1 MSTAVGTV
9 GTAGTSAPSA
19 VTISTGLVRVTIVA
33 PDCRV
38 DVALPEDVPL
48 ADLYPEIL
56 RLSGQ
61 SQAAGAPTGF
71 HLMRVD
77 GGVLDNARGL
87 GAQSVHDGALLR
99 FTPLA
104 DALPPPVYD
113 DVVDSVASSV
123 SADHRLWSPELLRI
137 AALSGAAAFLCLA
150 PVALWRTAAP
160 HSAAAIVAGVLAV
173 LLAVIAG
180 VRARVYDDSGA
191 AAALGLG
198 ALPNAFYAGLG
209 VIEPHAREGL
219 GRVQFL
225 AACAA
230 VMVVSTLIA
239 VLVPQRNATY
249 VAGAGGG
256 TAGMLTAFGLIAAD
270 ASPGDAAA
278 VSGVVGLAALAFL
291 PSWSLRLA
299 RLPIG
304 FLPPDAPAAAR
315 AAADDPVDHAALA
328 ARARAGHQ
336 MLTGLVGACAVV
348 VAASTIV
355 LGYSSDLWAQ
365 VLTAALGIALLTRAR
380 LFSHTAQVSLLLVA
394 GALALAFLMTGLTL
408 HTDFTD
414 TERQYWIYGMLAAF
428 GALLG
433 LISVTVPARGLSPF
447 WGRAMDILEGM
458 LLTAVVPICL
468 AVLGVYSTL
477 RNITG

>member
-9 GTAGTSAPSA
+9 GTAGTTAASA
-19 VTISTGLVRVTIVA
+19 VTIATGLVRVTLVA

-38 DVALPEDVPL
+38 DVALPEEVPL

-61 SQAAGAPTGF
+61 TQADGAPTGF

-77 GGVLDNARGL
+77 GSVLDSSRPL
-87 GAQSVHDGALLR
+87 GQQAVHDGALLR

-104 DALPPPVYD
+104 DALPDPVYD

-123 SADHRLWSPELLRI
+123 TADHRLWSPELLRT
-137 AALSGAAAFLCLA
+137 ASLSGAAIFLILA
-150 PVALWRTAAP
+150 PFALWWTALP
-160 HSAAAIVAGVLAV
+160 HSATGVVAGAVAVVLA
-173 LLAVIAG
+173 AVAG
-180 VRARVYDDSGA
+180 VRARVYDDAGA

-209 VIEPHAREGL
+209 IIEPETGEGL

-225 AACAA
+225 SACAA
-230 VMVVSTLIA
+230 AMVVATLIA
-239 VLVPQRNATY
+239 VLVPARNAAY
-249 VAGAGGG
+249 VAGAGAGA
-256 TAGMLTAFGLIAAD
+256 AGMLTALGLIAAD
-270 ASPGDAAA
+270 ADPVDAAA
-278 VSGVVGLAALAFL
+278 VSGVVGLALLAFL
-291 PSWSLRLA
+291 PSWSVRLA

-315 AAADDPVDHAALA
+315 ATADDPVDHAALA

-336 MLTGLVGACAVV
+336 MLTGLVAACALV
-348 VAASTIV
+348 VAASCIV
-355 LGYSSDLWAQ
+355 LGYNTSMWARI
-365 VLTAALGIALLTRAR
+365 LTAALGIALLTRAR
-380 LFSHTAQVSLLLVA
+380 LFRHTAQVTVLLAA
-394 GALALAFLMTGLTL
+394 GALALVFLGAGATL
-408 HTDFTD
+408 HTGFGD
-414 TERQYWIYGMLAAF
+414 TERQTWIFGLLAFF
-428 GALLG
+428 GAVLG
-433 LISVTVPARGLSPF
+433 LIAVTVPARGLSPF
-447 WGRAMDILEGM
+447 WGRCMDILEGM
-458 LLTAVVPICL
+458 LMTAVIPICL

>member
-9 GTAGTSAPSA
+9 GTAGAAAPSA

-38 DVALPEDVPL
+38 DVALPEEVPL

-61 SQAAGAPTGF
+61 TQAAGAPTGF

-77 GGVLDNARGL
+77 GGVLDSTRGL
-87 GAQSVHDGALLR
+87 GAQAVHDGALLR

-104 DALPPPVYD
+104 DALPEPVYD
-113 DVVDSVASSV
+113 DVVDAVASSV
-123 SADHRLWSPELLRI
+123 TADQRLWSPELLRT

-150 PVALWRTAAP
+150 PVALWRTADP
-160 HSAAAIVAGVLAV
+160 HSAAGIVAGTLAL
-173 LLAVIAG
+173 LLAVVAG
-180 VRARVYDDSGA
+180 VRARVYDDSA
-191 AAALGLG
+191 AAAVLGLG

-209 VIEPHAREGL
+209 VVDPPTGEGP

-225 AACAA
+225 AACAS

-239 VLVPQRNATY
+239 VLVPQRNAAY
-249 VAGAGGG
+249 VAGAGGAA
-256 TAGMLTAFGLIAAD
+256 AGMITAFGLITAD

-278 VSGVVGLAALAFL
+278 VAAVTGLAAVAFL

-304 FLPPDAPAAAR
+304 FLPPDAPPAAR
-315 AAADDPVDHAALA
+315 ASADDPVDHGALA

-336 MLTGLVGACAVV
+336 ILTGLVGACATV
-348 VAASTIV
+348 VAGSAVV
-355 LGYSSDLWAQ
+355 LGYSSSLWAQ
-365 VLTAALGIALLTRAR
+365 VLTGAVGIALLTRAR
-380 LFSHTAQVSLLLVA
+380 LFSHTAQVTLLLVA
-394 GALALAFLMTGLTL
+394 GALSLVFLTAGLTL
-408 HTDFTD
+408 HTEFLD
-414 TERQYWIYGMLAAF
+414 TERPHWIYGAVAAF

-433 LISVTVPARGLSPF
+433 LIAVTVPARGLSPF

-458 LLTAVVPICL
+458 LLTAMVPICL